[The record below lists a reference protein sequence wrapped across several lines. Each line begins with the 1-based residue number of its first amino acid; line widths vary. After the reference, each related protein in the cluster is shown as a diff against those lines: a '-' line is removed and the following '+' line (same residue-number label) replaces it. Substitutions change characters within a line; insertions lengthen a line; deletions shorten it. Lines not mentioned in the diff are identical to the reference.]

1 MSFTRTELNELKEL
15 SKATFGST
23 SFWQNKL
30 LKKHP
35 LYDFEQ
41 MKAHI
46 LQIQENTAKIMAE
59 MKASQD
65 TPKVPEALTLTV

>member
-1 MSFTRTELNELKEL
+1 MGFTRKELNELKEL
-15 SKATFGST
+15 SLATFGST
-23 SFWQNKL
+23 SFWQNKV

-35 LYDFEQ
+35 LFDFEQ

-46 LQIQENTAKIMAE
+46 LQIQENTAKVLAD

-65 TPKVPEALTLTV
+65 QKVPEALTLTV